1 MNGSV
6 DPVLDR
12 RRRMARWAAAGRRG
26 GYSLYGLSLAV
37 FGAGLLTGFTSAV
50 ATVATVA
57 LVAGSLI
64 LAPAII
70 IGYGVKAAD
79 RADRNDDW

>member
-1 MNGSV
+1 MSEPADSV
-6 DPVLDR
+6 LER
-12 RRRMARWAAAGRRG
+12 RRYIARWSSAGRRV
-26 GYSLYGLSLAV
+26 GYSMYGLSLAV
-37 FGAGLLTGFTSAV
+37 FGAGLLTGFTPAV
-50 ATVATVA
+50 ATVATVW

-79 RADRNDDW
+79 RADRNDGW